1 MTTNATRRTVAA
13 LLLAGGTAISAVGAL
28 GALLAASSAMAQ
40 STAATAAAATAAAKP
55 VPIVERDA
63 TVNGVKLHYL
73 TAGSGDA
80 TPIVLLHGYAQT
92 SRMWRP
98 LMPRL
103 ATDGPVIAVDL
114 RGAGGSGKPDRPGEK
129 KLLAQDIHALTQQL
143 GYRKVKIVGHDIG
156 LMVAYAYAAQYPD
169 EVEKIALLDAF
180 LPGVGD
186 WTKVW
191 LLRDLWHFHFYGEV
205 PEKLVA
211 GRERIYFEHFWNDFA
226 ADKTKSIPEADR
238 KFYAAAY
245 GQPGG
250 MHAGFGYFKAFEQD
264 AKDFEAMSKTK
275 LKMPM
280 LVLTGEKA
288 SGEFLIAQGRLV
300 AESVDGRIVKGAG
313 HWIMEESPDYTMGAL
328 VEFLK

>member
-1 MTTNATRRTVAA
+1 MTSSTTRRAVAA
-13 LLLAGGTAISAVGAL
+13 LILAGGAALSAVGAL
-28 GALLAASSAMAQ
+28 IPASPAMAQ
-40 STAATAAAATAAAKP
+40 SKGSSMPSTPSASARPGT
-55 VPIVERDA
+55 IVERDA

-313 HWIMEESPDYTMGAL
+313 HWIMEESPDDTMGAL

>member
-1 MTTNATRRTVAA
+1 MTSSSLTFRRGLAALFLAAVGLVAA
-13 LLLAGGTAISAVGAL
+13 SPTPVL
-28 GALLAASSAMAQ
+28 AQ
-40 STAATAAAATAAAKP
+40 STTA
-55 VPIVERDA
+55 IVERDA
-63 TVNGVKLHYL
+63 TVNGQKLHYL
-73 TAGSGDA
+73 AAGSGDG

-103 ATDGPVIAVDL
+103 AAGGPVIAVDL
-114 RGAGGSGKPDRPGEK
+114 PGAGGSGKPERSYDK
-129 KLLAQDIHALTQQL
+129 KSMAQDVHALTQAL
-143 GYRKVKIVGHDIG
+143 GYRKVRIVGHDIG

-169 EVEKIALLDAF
+169 EVEKIVLMDAF

-226 ADKTKSIPEADR
+226 ADRTRSIPEADR
-238 KFYAAAY
+238 QAYAASY

-264 AKDFEAMSKTK
+264 AKDFEQLSRTK
-275 LKMPM
+275 LTMPM
-280 LVLTGEKA
+280 MVLTGEKA
-288 SGEFLIAQGRLV
+288 SGEFLIAQARLV
-300 AESVDGRIVKGAG
+300 ANSVDGRIVPGAG
-313 HWIMEESPDYTMGAL
+313 HWIMEESPTFTMDAL
-328 VEFLK
+328 AGFLR